1 MKEDEIKIFDTTLR
15 DGEQSPG
22 ASMTSE
28 EKIVIAK
35 QLEKL
40 GVNIIEAGF
49 PIASEDDFLA
59 VKNIASEIKK
69 STVAGLAR
77 ALEKDVRR
85 AGEAIIDAKHG
96 RIHTFIGTSNVQMEK
111 QFGITKKQAI
121 EMSVNAVKIA
131 GEYTKDIEYS
141 AMDATRTD
149 KDFLFKILEET
160 IKAGATTVNIPDTVG
175 YALPQEFGELIKEIK
190 EKVPNINDAIISVHC
205 HNDLGLATANSL
217 ESIKNG
223 AKQIECTI
231 NGIGE
236 RAGNAALEEVVMGLK
251 TRPDVYGKHEMTI
264 NTKEIIPTSRMVS
277 KITGLIVQRNKA
289 IVGKN
294 AFAHESGIHQD
305 GVIKH
310 RATYE
315 IMNPCDV
322 GLESNDIILGK
333 HSGRTAI
340 KQRIKQLKI
349 EASEEEIN
357 NFFPMF
363 KRIADVNKEVTDRD
377 ILNHF
382 KKKELFGQDLVN

>member
-1 MKEDEIKIFDTTLR
+1 
-15 DGEQSPG
+15 
-22 ASMTSE
+22 
-28 EKIVIAK
+28 
-35 QLEKL
+35 
-40 GVNIIEAGF
+40 
-49 PIASEDDFLA
+49 
-59 VKNIASEIKK
+59 
-69 STVAGLAR
+69 
-77 ALEKDVRR
+77 
-85 AGEAIIDAKHG
+85 
-96 RIHTFIGTSNVQMEK
+96 K
-111 QFGITKKQAI
+111 QFNITTKQAI

-160 IKAGATTVNIPDTVG
+160 IAAGATTVNIPDTVG
-175 YALPQEFGELIKEIK
+175 YALPQEFGELISEIK

-217 ESIKNG
+217 ASIKNG
-223 AKQIECTI
+223 ARQIECTI

-236 RAGNAALEEVVMGLK
+236 RAGNAALEEIVMALK

-277 KITGLIVQRNKA
+277 KITGLFVQRNKA

-315 IMNPCDV
+315 IMNPQDV
-322 GLESNDIILGK
+322 GLESNDIVLGK
-333 HSGRTAI
+333 HSGRAAI
-340 KQRIKQLKI
+340 TQRIKQLKI
-349 EASEEEIN
+349 EANEEEIN
-357 NFFPMF
+357 NFFPVF
-363 KRIADVNKEVTDRD
+363 KRIADENKEVTDRD

>member
-1 MKEDEIKIFDTTLR
+1 
-15 DGEQSPG
+15 
-22 ASMTSE
+22 
-28 EKIVIAK
+28 
-35 QLEKL
+35 
-40 GVNIIEAGF
+40 
-49 PIASEDDFLA
+49 
-59 VKNIASEIKK
+59 
-69 STVAGLAR
+69 
-77 ALEKDVRR
+77 
-85 AGEAIIDAKHG
+85 
-96 RIHTFIGTSNVQMEK
+96 
-111 QFGITKKQAI
+111 
-121 EMSVNAVKIA
+121 MSVNAVKIA

-160 IKAGATTVNIPDTVG
+160 IAAGATTVNIPDTVG
-175 YALPQEFGELIKEIK
+175 YALPQEFGELISEIK

-217 ESIKNG
+217 ASIKNG
-223 AKQIECTI
+223 ARQIECTI

-236 RAGNAALEEVVMGLK
+236 RAGNAALEEIVMALK

-277 KITGLIVQRNKA
+277 KITGLFVQRNKA

-315 IMNPCDV
+315 IMNPQDV
-322 GLESNDIILGK
+322 GLESNDIVLGK
-333 HSGRTAI
+333 HSGRAAI
-340 KQRIKQLKI
+340 TQRIKQLKI
-349 EASEEEIN
+349 EANEEEIN
-357 NFFPMF
+357 NFFPVF
-363 KRIADVNKEVTDRD
+363 KRIADENKEVTDRD